1 MNHVYGLVG
10 YPLGH
15 SFSRSFFHAK
25 FEREGIAATYENFE
39 MPDLST
45 LRQLIADRRELC
57 GLNVTIPYK
66 TEVIALLDELDPQ
79 ARAIGA
85 VNVIQITRQPDG
97 RVWLKGYNSDIIGFT
112 QSIAPLIDEGMQRAL
127 ILGTGGA
134 SKAVY
139 AGLKSLHIEPAFVSR
154 QRRGDIIGYDD
165 LTPERMASHR
175 IIVNT
180 TPVGMYPNV
189 GVSAL
194 DITSMPGLEAVIDVI
209 YNPDKT
215 ELILRAEEAG
225 VPVAV
230 GGLEMLVAQ
239 AVYAAEHFTGQK
251 LPEAVIADTHR
262 KLKRD
267 LSNVAI
273 IGMPGCGKST
283 IGRALAKTLGK
294 TYVDLDEVIE
304 KNTGMPIPDIFA
316 REGEASFRKYESQ
329 AVAEI
334 SKQTRQV
341 IACGGGV
348 IKTPGNA
355 RTLRQNGPVLWVQR
369 PVERLATGGRPL
381 STGLD
386 ALRKMEAERM
396 PLYRAA
402 SDAAVDNTGRLE
414 NTVENAVQAF
424 ETTFDA

>member
-1 MNHVYGLVG
+1 
-10 YPLGH
+10 
-15 SFSRSFFHAK
+15 
-25 FEREGIAATYENFE
+25 
-39 MPDLST
+39 
-45 LRQLIADRRELC
+45 
-57 GLNVTIPYK
+57 
-66 TEVIALLDELDPQ
+66 
-79 ARAIGA
+79 
-85 VNVIQITRQPDG
+85 
-97 RVWLKGYNSDIIGFT
+97 
-112 QSIAPLIDEGMQRAL
+112 
-127 ILGTGGA
+127 
-134 SKAVY
+134 
-139 AGLKSLHIEPAFVSR
+139 
-154 QRRGDIIGYDD
+154 
-165 LTPERMASHR
+165 
-175 IIVNT
+175 
-180 TPVGMYPNV
+180 MYPNN
-189 GVSAL
+189 GSCLL
-194 DITSMPGLEAVIDVI
+194 DLHAFPKLEAVLDCV
-209 YNPDKT
+209 YNPFRT
-215 ELILRAEEAG
+215 ELLLRAEELG
-225 VPVAV
+225 VPAYC
-230 GGLEMLVAQ
+230 GFEMLVAQ

-294 TYVDLDEVIE
+294 AYVDLDEVIE

-341 IACGGGV
+341 ISCGGGV

-355 RTLRQNGPVLWVQR
+355 RALRQNGPVLWVQR

-414 NTVENAVQAF
+414 NTVETAVQAF

>member
-1 MNHVYGLVG
+1 M
-10 YPLGH
+10 
-15 SFSRSFFHAK
+15 
-25 FEREGIAATYENFE
+25 
-39 MPDLST
+39 M
-45 LRQLIADRRELC
+45 
-57 GLNVTIPYK
+57 
-66 TEVIALLDELDPQ
+66 
-79 ARAIGA
+79 
-85 VNVIQITRQPDG
+85 
-97 RVWLKGYNSDIIGFT
+97 
-112 QSIAPLIDEGMQRAL
+112 
-127 ILGTGGA
+127 
-134 SKAVY
+134 
-139 AGLKSLHIEPAFVSR
+139 
-154 QRRGDIIGYDD
+154 
-165 LTPERMASHR
+165 
-175 IIVNT
+175 
-180 TPVGMYPNV
+180 
-189 GVSAL
+189 
-194 DITSMPGLEAVIDVI
+194 
-209 YNPDKT
+209 
-215 ELILRAEEAG
+215 
-225 VPVAV
+225 
-230 GGLEMLVAQ
+230 
-239 AVYAAEHFTGQK
+239 
-251 LPEAVIADTHR
+251 
-262 KLKRD
+262 
-267 LSNVAI
+267 
-273 IGMPGCGKST
+273 GCGKST

-355 RTLRQNGPVLWVQR
+355 RALRQNGPVLWVQR

-414 NTVENAVQAF
+414 NTVETAVQAF

>member
-1 MNHVYGLVG
+1 
-10 YPLGH
+10 
-15 SFSRSFFHAK
+15 
-25 FEREGIAATYENFE
+25 
-39 MPDLST
+39 MP
-45 LRQLIADRRELC
+45 AYC
-57 GLNVTIPYK
+57 G
-66 TEVIALLDELDPQ
+66 
-79 ARAIGA
+79 
-85 VNVIQITRQPDG
+85 
-97 RVWLKGYNSDIIGFT
+97 F
-112 QSIAPLIDEGMQRAL
+112 
-127 ILGTGGA
+127 
-134 SKAVY
+134 
-139 AGLKSLHIEPAFVSR
+139 
-154 QRRGDIIGYDD
+154 
-165 LTPERMASHR
+165 
-175 IIVNT
+175 
-180 TPVGMYPNV
+180 
-189 GVSAL
+189 
-194 DITSMPGLEAVIDVI
+194 
-209 YNPDKT
+209 
-215 ELILRAEEAG
+215 
-225 VPVAV
+225 
-230 GGLEMLVAQ
+230 EMLVAQ

-355 RTLRQNGPVLWVQR
+355 R
-369 PVERLATGGRPL
+369 GGRPL

-414 NTVENAVQAF
+414 NTVETAVQAF

>member
-1 MNHVYGLVG
+1 M
-10 YPLGH
+10 
-15 SFSRSFFHAK
+15 
-25 FEREGIAATYENFE
+25 
-39 MPDLST
+39 
-45 LRQLIADRRELC
+45 
-57 GLNVTIPYK
+57 
-66 TEVIALLDELDPQ
+66 
-79 ARAIGA
+79 
-85 VNVIQITRQPDG
+85 
-97 RVWLKGYNSDIIGFT
+97 
-112 QSIAPLIDEGMQRAL
+112 
-127 ILGTGGA
+127 
-134 SKAVY
+134 
-139 AGLKSLHIEPAFVSR
+139 
-154 QRRGDIIGYDD
+154 
-165 LTPERMASHR
+165 
-175 IIVNT
+175 
-180 TPVGMYPNV
+180 
-189 GVSAL
+189 
-194 DITSMPGLEAVIDVI
+194 
-209 YNPDKT
+209 
-215 ELILRAEEAG
+215 
-225 VPVAV
+225 
-230 GGLEMLVAQ
+230 
-239 AVYAAEHFTGQK
+239 
-251 LPEAVIADTHR
+251 IADTHR

-334 SKQTRQV
+334 SKQTRQG
-341 IACGGGV
+341 IACGGGEKGLV
-348 IKTPGNA
+348 LSCGGGAVKRAENVRA
-355 RTLRQNGPVLWVQR
+355 LRQNGPVLWVQR

-414 NTVENAVQAF
+414 NTVETAVQAF